1 MEVQEAY
8 DFLKEDINEIKTEV
22 REVKVQI
29 NNRVGSLERWRAWI
43 TGAIMMLGIVI
54 SIPAIPGIVSFLAE
68 K

>member
-8 DFLKEDINEIKTEV
+8 EFLKEDIDEIKEDV
-22 REVKVQI
+22 KEVKSQI

-43 TGAIMMLGIVI
+43 TGAIMMLGVVI
-54 SIPAIPGIVSFLAE
+54 SIPAIPGIVSFLAD